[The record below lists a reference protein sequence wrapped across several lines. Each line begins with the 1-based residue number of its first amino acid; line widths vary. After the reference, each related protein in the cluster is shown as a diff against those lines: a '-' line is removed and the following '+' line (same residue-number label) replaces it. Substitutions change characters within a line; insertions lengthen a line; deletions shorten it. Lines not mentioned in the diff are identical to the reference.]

1 MENGSCAVHTALGGW
16 AMCVGGK
23 GRGSRSINTHCTKT
37 VIPYTMR
44 LSLSLC
50 FLSVRL
56 SIRPSIPLSL
66 IRMHT
71 HTHTHT
77 HRYLQSHT
85 HNLHTRTH
93 THTEGIRQSTHVNKH
108 QRNITDGH
116 SLLSLVFLCKYCT
129 FYFYFLFFGSLCRS
143 ISIYTEIANFLTE

>member
-44 LSLSLC
+44 LSLSL
-50 FLSVRL
+50 FLVCPSVH
-56 SIRPSIPLSL
+56 PSIHPSLSHTHA
-66 IRMHT
+66 HT

-77 HRYLQSHT
+77 QILAITHTQSTHT
-85 HNLHTRTH
+85 HTH

>member
-66 IRMHT
+66 IRM
-71 HTHTHT
+71 HTHT

>member
-1 MENGSCAVHTALGGW
+1 MAVVQSTLHWEDGRCVWGGRGGAVVQLTHTAQKQW
-16 AMCVGGK
+16 YPT
-23 GRGSRSINTHCTKT
+23 RWDS
-37 VIPYTMR
+37 
-44 LSLSLC
+44 LSLSVSC
-50 FLSVRL
+50 LSVC
-56 SIRPSIPLSL
+56 PSVHPSLSL
-66 IRMHT
+66 SYACTHT

-77 HRYLQSHT
+77 QILAITHTQSTHT
-85 HNLHTRTH
+85 HTH